1 MTSESAVAATSPTE
15 ATAPLSADA
24 IAAMVQAQLQQVAL
38 ANLQADAGAS
48 ASDAGPPSQLA
59 KSKASLLSDIREI
72 KDAAVAAQE
81 VFSARSRRLRQ
92 RTPSSSLLSE

>member
-24 IAAMVQAQLQQVAL
+24 IAAMVQEQLQVAL

-59 KSKASLLSDIREI
+59 KSKASLLSDVREI